1 MGGDLKVSQ
10 HLLNGHFPP
19 KHIPGTRQALIV
31 IFMSKFE
38 LVWGDTVG
46 SAERGAI
53 ISVGDQRA
61 QSSG

>member
-1 MGGDLKVSQ
+1 M
-10 HLLNGHFPP
+10 
-19 KHIPGTRQALIV
+19 

-46 SAERGAI
+46 SAERGAK